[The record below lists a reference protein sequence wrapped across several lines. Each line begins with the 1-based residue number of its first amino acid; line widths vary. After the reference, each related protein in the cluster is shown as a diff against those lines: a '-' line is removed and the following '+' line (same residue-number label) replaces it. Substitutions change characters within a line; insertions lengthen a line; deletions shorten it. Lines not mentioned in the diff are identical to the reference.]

1 MRKFCPS
8 IASLVAALLLLQN
21 SGAPL
26 YAQAAVPSAQELDQ
40 LLAPIALYP
49 DALVAQITSASTIP
63 QEILDVDAWL
73 KQNGNLNGAA
83 LADAAQQQGFDPQ
96 FIALVSFPQVLDMM
110 AQNIDDY
117 AAIGAAFSANQG
129 AVTDSIQRLRAQAYS
144 YGTLQS
150 NTQQQVIQQPQ
161 DGRQVIIIQPANP
174 QVVYVPVYDPGVVYA
189 GPSSGAIIA
198 GMITFG
204 AGIAIG
210 AALAN
215 DRPWGWGGWGWN
227 WGGRTVIVNHNTWI
241 VNNRYRSRRPVYR
254 PRPPRYSSRPGY
266 NGHWGRPGSSRPGS
280 GGRPGY
286 TRPPSNNRPPSG
298 NRPPGYT
305 RPTGTRPGGTYQ
317 PGNRPPTSGTRP
329 PGSTRPSPGATTKP
343 APAPR
348 PTTRPAP
355 APTAK
360 PATRPAPAPRPT
372 TANRSPYAGFPPKS
386 GNPPTRQAQTGG
398 RPSAFGSGSS
408 GPSARAASSR
418 GQRSMGGGGGGKKR

>member
-1 MRKFCPS
+1 MLRWKSCPS
-8 IASLVAALLLLQN
+8 ISGLLIALLLIQN
-21 SGAPL
+21 FGAPAN
-26 YAQAAVPSAQELDQ
+26 AQTPVPSAQELDQ

-73 KQNGNLNGAA
+73 KQNTNLTGTA
-83 LADAAQQQGFDPQ
+83 LTDAAQQQGFDPQ

-174 QVVYVPVYDPGVVYA
+174 QVVYVPVYDPGIVYA
-189 GPSSGAIIA
+189 GPSNGAVVA
-198 GMITFG
+198 GLITFG

-227 WGGRTVIVNHNTWI
+227 WGRRTVIVNHNTWI
-241 VNNRYRSRRPVYR
+241 VNNNRYRSRRPVYR

-266 NGHWGRPGSSRPGS
+266 NGHWGRPGGGS
-280 GGRPGY
+280 RPGY
-286 TRPPSNNRPPSG
+286 TRPPSVNR
-298 NRPPGYT
+298 PGYT
-305 RPTGTRPGGTYQ
+305 RPTANNRPPGNGSPGNRPGYTRPSGNRPTGNYQ
-317 PGNRPPTSGTRP
+317 PGNRPPTAAGTRP
-329 PGSTRPSPGATTKP
+329 PGSTRPTPAAKP

-348 PTTRPAP
+348 PSSPV
-355 APTAK
+355 AK
-360 PATRPAPAPRPT
+360 PATRPAAP
-372 TANRSPYAGFPPKS
+372 NRNPYAGYSPKS

-398 RPSAFGSGSS
+398 RPSAFGNGSS
-408 GPSARAASSR
+408 GPSSRAASNR
-418 GQRSMGGGGGGKKR
+418 GRSSAGGGARKR